1 MAKLTLKEQCKDLKL
16 AHVPAV
22 YLEISYH
29 DREQYLTDL
38 FAAELEERRA
48 KRIRRLIKKA
58 GFPAHKTLKDF
69 DWKPVT
75 LPASTTV
82 THLTGLT
89 FMERHENVLA
99 LGAVGTGKTH
109 LAIALGIQACMEGRR
124 VYFYRCLDLVNI
136 LLEKHRQGRLKRLM
150 SELGKAD
157 LIILDELGF
166 VPLLREGA
174 ELLFNVVAQAY
185 ERQSII
191 VTSNLQFGQWNTVLG
206 DDRLTA
212 ALIDRLVHH
221 AHILAFE
228 GESYRLQR
236 ALSALASTQL
246 DEQNGSLQLQQTK
259 CS

>member
-1 MAKLTLKEQCKDLKL
+1 VAKSLLKEQCKALKL
-16 AHVPAV
+16 AHIPSI
-22 YLEISYH
+22 YLEITYH

-38 FAAELEERRA
+38 FAAELEARRA
-48 KRIRRLIKKA
+48 NRVRHLIKKA
-58 GFPAHKTLKDF
+58 GFPAHKTLEDF

-75 LPASTTV
+75 LPASTTI
-82 THLTGLT
+82 TDLTELT
-89 FMERHENVLA
+89 FIERHENVLA

-109 LAIALGIQACMEGRR
+109 LAIALGIRACMEGRSVR
-124 VYFYRCLDLVNI
+124 FYRCLDLVNA
-136 LLEKHRQGRLKRLM
+136 LLESHRQGRLRRLM
-150 SELGKAD
+150 AELEKVD
-157 LIILDELGF
+157 LIIIDELGF

-206 DDRLTA
+206 DNRLTA

-236 ALSALASTQL
+236 ALSAIAINQSDGQENSVTTTA
-246 DEQNGSLQLQQTK
+246 N
-259 CS
+259 

>member
-1 MAKLTLKEQCKDLKL
+1 MAKLPLKEQCKALKL
-16 AHVPAV
+16 AHIPAI
-22 YLEISYH
+22 YLEIAYN

-38 FAAELEERRA
+38 FTAELETRRA
-48 KRIRRLIKKA
+48 NRVRHLIKRA
-58 GFPAHKTLKDF
+58 GFPAHKTLNDF

-75 LPASTTV
+75 LPSSTTI
-82 THLTGLT
+82 TDLIELT
-89 FMERHENVLA
+89 FIKRRENVLA

-109 LAIALGIQACMEGRR
+109 LAIALGIRACMEGRR
-124 VYFYRCLDLVNI
+124 VHFYRCLDLVNA
-136 LLEKHRQGRLKRLM
+136 LLESHRQGRLRRLM
-150 SELGKAD
+150 AELEKAD

-166 VPLLREGA
+166 VPLIREGA

-185 ERQSII
+185 EQRSII

-206 DDRLTA
+206 DNRLTA

-236 ALSALASTQL
+236 ALSALAINQS
-246 DEQNGSLQLQQTK
+246 DEQDGSVTTMAN
-259 CS
+259 

>member
-1 MAKLTLKEQCKDLKL
+1 VAKLSLKEQCKALKL
-16 AHVPAV
+16 AHIPSI
-22 YLEISYH
+22 YLEVTYH

-38 FAAELEERRA
+38 FAAELEERHA
-48 KRIRRLIKKA
+48 KKIRSLIKRA
-58 GFPAHKTLKDF
+58 GFPAHKTLEEF
-69 DWKPVT
+69 DWSPVT
-75 LPASTTV
+75 LPGSTTI
-82 THLTGLT
+82 TDLAELT
-89 FMERHENVLA
+89 FIERRENVLA

-109 LAIALGIQACMEGRR
+109 LAIALGIRACMEGRSVR
-124 VYFYRCLDLVNI
+124 FYRCLDLVNA
-136 LLEKHRQGRLKRLM
+136 LLENHRQGRLRRLM
-150 SELGKAD
+150 TELEKVD
-157 LIILDELGF
+157 LIIIDELGF

-206 DDRLTA
+206 DNRLTA

-236 ALSALASTQL
+236 ALSMIAVNQSDNKEDSITSIA
-246 DEQNGSLQLQQTK
+246 N
-259 CS
+259 

>member
-1 MAKLTLKEQCKDLKL
+1 MSRLSLKEQCKTLKL
-16 AHVPAV
+16 GYIPSI
-22 YLEISYH
+22 YLEITCH

-38 FAAELEERRA
+38 FAAELEARWANRV
-48 KRIRRLIKKA
+48 RHLIKRA
-58 GFPAHKTLKDF
+58 GFPAHKTLDGF

-75 LPASTTV
+75 LPTNTTIGD
-82 THLTGLT
+82 LTELT
-89 FMERHENVLA
+89 FIERRENVLA

-109 LAIALGIQACMEGRR
+109 LAVALGIRACMEGRSVR
-124 VYFYRCLDLVNI
+124 FYRCLDLINA
-136 LLEKHRQGRLKRLM
+136 LLESHRQGRLQRLM
-150 SELGKAD
+150 AELEKVE
-157 LIILDELGF
+157 LIIIDELGF

-185 ERQSII
+185 ERRSII

-206 DDRLTA
+206 DNRLTA

-236 ALSALASTQL
+236 ALSAIVINQS
-246 DEQNGSLQLQQTK
+246 EE
-259 CS
+259 

>member
-1 MAKLTLKEQCKDLKL
+1 MPTASLKEQCKALKL
-16 AHVPAV
+16 AHIPSI
-22 YLEISYH
+22 YLEVPYH

-38 FAAELEERRA
+38 FQAELEARTANRT
-48 KRIRRLIKKA
+48 RHLITKA
-58 GFPAHKTLKDF
+58 GFPAHKTLNDF

-75 LPASTTV
+75 LPASTTI
-82 THLTGLT
+82 TWLTELS
-89 FMERHENVLA
+89 FIDRHENVLA

-109 LAIALGIQACMEGRR
+109 LAIALGIRTCMEGKR
-124 VYFYRCLDLVNI
+124 VRFYRCLDLVNA
-136 LLEKHRQGRLKRLM
+136 LLDSYRQGLLQRMMADLEKLDL
-150 SELGKAD
+150 
-157 LIILDELGF
+157 LIIDELGF

-206 DDRLTA
+206 DNRLTA

-228 GESYRLQR
+228 GESYRLRR
-236 ALSALASTQL
+236 ALSAIMANKTK
-246 DEQNGSLQLQQTK
+246 EQEDGAPVMTS
-259 CS
+259 